1 MARCGGSPAH
11 CSCRRRGSIAEGAQH
26 DAPHCQT
33 VSLSLSW
40 PASFTLD
47 RVNAM
52 AMPKAKELDGQ
63 GERPTFSN
71 SGTLDV
77 LLTADSLLRASANE
91 HHDFTP
97 VAASPGLNMFSS
109 QVPHVEPASS
119 AARQWQPDAEPASS
133 LACSLGR
140 RISFSQEGSAL
151 TSSQS
156 SMLLASIS
164 NSISDQL
171 AYGIH
176 AGAPCP
182 SAVEGDVPVT
192 PSATTPSPT
201 RAASLR
207 LAKQAASMAKAAAQR
222 CSSAAHSAGHLAA
235 ALAAVAGGK
244 RLSAAADLPGLQ
256 AAGEASC
263 PQSTSSSCNFA
274 NVAWQTPTTFGTVVA
289 SRLLDDSAKQS
300 SASCASRSRIPGAPA
315 ASVARAEQPVA
326 FSTAAARHSPAAKQ
340 LSASARSSASSSYT
354 ALGRNTSSSPAA
366 AGNSSKLVGTG
377 GHGKTIL
384 HPVWGYSS
392 NQPTQ
397 KIPVLLRP
405 RVTAVAPK
413 HFAEPIT
420 QQSRLEGS
428 AVTRRAPNASGA
440 AKSSRPSTAVDTS
453 SNGARSQALLR
464 PATTLGQHSRS
475 QLTAGVTHSFTAR
488 GPPTHTL
495 DKGAKDEVVAETP
508 TSHSR
513 ILKPAAQ
520 QRPVLPVPMLPLCG
534 LQSPSASAAG
544 AANRPRPM
552 SARQAPILRCTGLLP
567 QTLSQ
572 KHLQLCSPLTT
583 SRVAAVRGS
592 ARPHADHSIVS
603 GAFTARRATVTAMKL
618 PTAVGDSMRP
628 LGSGP
633 PLTSPPLVPVRS
645 TLKPMPA
652 TRQLSAGTAGPADA
666 VVVVRRQHE
675 VAQARMEVAC
685 LPSTPRATS
694 GNLAARLPAACV
706 SLKLWYS

>member
-1 MARCGGSPAH
+1 MWGVPFTLQLQTQRFD
-11 CSCRRRGSIAEGAQH
+11 RRRSSARRNT
-26 DAPHCQT
+26 CQT
-33 VSLSLSW
+33 VLLSLSW

-47 RVNAM
+47 RVNAT
-52 AMPKAKELDGQ
+52 AMPKAKELDEQ
-63 GERPTFSN
+63 EERPTFSN

-77 LLTADSLLRASANE
+77 LLTADSLLALSADE

-97 VAASPGLNMFSS
+97 MAALPGLNMFSS
-109 QVPHVEPASS
+109 QVPHVVPASS
-119 AARQWQPDAEPASS
+119 AARQWQPDAEPAPS

-140 RISFSQEGSAL
+140 RINFSQEGSAL
-151 TSSQS
+151 MSSQS

-164 NSISDQL
+164 NSISNQL
-171 AYGIH
+171 AYGTH

-182 SAVEGDVPVT
+182 SAVEGDVPIT
-192 PSATTPSPT
+192 PSATTPT

-263 PQSTSSSCNFA
+263 PQRTSSSCNFA
-274 NVAWQTPTTFGTVVA
+274 NIAWQTPTTCGRVVV
-289 SRLLDDSAKQS
+289 SRLLDNSAKQS

-340 LSASARSSASSSYT
+340 LSASAHSSASSSYT
-354 ALGRNTSSSPAA
+354 ALGRHTSSSPAA
-366 AGNSSKLVGTG
+366 AGNSSKVVGTG

-384 HPVWGYSS
+384 HPVRGNSS

-397 KIPVLLRP
+397 KTQVLLRP

-413 HFAEPIT
+413 HFVEPIT

-428 AVTRRAPNASGA
+428 AVIRRASN
-440 AKSSRPSTAVDTS
+440 TS

-475 QLTAGVTHSFTAR
+475 QLTAGAMHSFTAP
-488 GPPTHTL
+488 GPPTHNL
-495 DKGAKDEVVAETP
+495 DKTAKDEVVAETP

-534 LQSPSASAAG
+534 LESPSASAAG

-552 SARQAPILRCTGLLP
+552 SARQAPILRCTGLLAQP
-567 QTLSQ
+567 LSQ

-592 ARPHADHSIVS
+592 ARLHADRSIVS

-618 PTAVGDSMRP
+618 PTTLGDSMRP

-633 PLTSPPLVPVRS
+633 PLTSPPLVPV
-645 TLKPMPA
+645 KPMPA
-652 TRQLSAGTAGPADA
+652 TYQLSAGSAEPADA